1 MVVED
6 DKDLNK
12 TVCSFLN
19 YNGYDAIGCLNV
31 FDAYDALEEN
41 VFDLI
46 VSDMM
51 TNVLKLN
58 KLEKQQI
65 FPKTEEYD
73 LGEQL
78 CDCLLNYENVWEN
91 KDRNVSFSYVYS
103 AEEQDEICKIRK
115 KYEFREEDPIS
126 RIRKLDNSVTQK
138 ATAISLVFGIIGVLI
153 MGSGMSFIMTDLGSS
168 IGMSGSIPW
177 ILGMLTG
184 VIGIILVVLA
194 YPMYNNVLKKE
205 REKVASE
212 ILELT
217 EELMR

>member
-1 MVVED
+1 M
-6 DKDLNK
+6 
-12 TVCSFLN
+12 
-19 YNGYDAIGCLNV
+19 
-31 FDAYDALEEN
+31 
-41 VFDLI
+41 
-46 VSDMM
+46 
-51 TNVLKLN
+51 
-58 KLEKQQI
+58 
-65 FPKTEEYD
+65 
-73 LGEQL
+73 
-78 CDCLLNYENVWEN
+78 EN

-103 AEEQDEICKIRK
+103 AEEQDEIRKIRK
-115 KYEFREEDPIS
+115 KYELREEDPIS

-153 MGSGMSFIMTDLGSS
+153 MGSGMSFIMTDLGSI
-168 IGMSGSIPW
+168 IGMSGNIPW

-184 VIGIILVVLA
+184 VIGLILVALA

>member
-1 MVVED
+1 M
-6 DKDLNK
+6 
-12 TVCSFLN
+12 
-19 YNGYDAIGCLNV
+19 
-31 FDAYDALEEN
+31 
-41 VFDLI
+41 
-46 VSDMM
+46 
-51 TNVLKLN
+51 
-58 KLEKQQI
+58 
-65 FPKTEEYD
+65 
-73 LGEQL
+73 
-78 CDCLLNYENVWEN
+78 EN

-103 AEEQDEICKIRK
+103 AEEQDEIRKIRK

-138 ATAISLVFGIIGVLI
+138 ATAISLVFGVVGVLI
-153 MGSGMSFIMTDLGSS
+153 MGSGMSFIMTDLGSI
-168 IGMSGSIPW
+168 IGMSGNITW

-184 VIGIILVVLA
+184 VMGLILVVLA

>member
-1 MVVED
+1 M
-6 DKDLNK
+6 
-12 TVCSFLN
+12 
-19 YNGYDAIGCLNV
+19 
-31 FDAYDALEEN
+31 
-41 VFDLI
+41 
-46 VSDMM
+46 
-51 TNVLKLN
+51 
-58 KLEKQQI
+58 
-65 FPKTEEYD
+65 
-73 LGEQL
+73 
-78 CDCLLNYENVWEN
+78 EN

-103 AEEQDEICKIRK
+103 AEEQDEIRKIRK

-138 ATAISLVFGIIGVLI
+138 ATAISLIFGIIGVLI
-153 MGSGMSFIMTDLGSS
+153 MGSGMSFIMTDLGSI
-168 IGMSGSIPW
+168 IGMSGNIPW

-184 VIGIILVVLA
+184 VIGIILVALA

>member
-1 MVVED
+1 M
-6 DKDLNK
+6 
-12 TVCSFLN
+12 
-19 YNGYDAIGCLNV
+19 
-31 FDAYDALEEN
+31 
-41 VFDLI
+41 
-46 VSDMM
+46 
-51 TNVLKLN
+51 
-58 KLEKQQI
+58 
-65 FPKTEEYD
+65 
-73 LGEQL
+73 
-78 CDCLLNYENVWEN
+78 EN

-103 AEEQDEICKIRK
+103 AEEQDEIRKIRK

-138 ATAISLVFGIIGVLI
+138 ATAISLVFGVVGVLI
-153 MGSGMSFIMTDLGSS
+153 MGSGMSFIMTDLGSI
-168 IGMSGSIPW
+168 IGMSGNIPW

-184 VIGIILVVLA
+184 VIGIILVALA

>member
-1 MVVED
+1 M
-6 DKDLNK
+6 
-12 TVCSFLN
+12 
-19 YNGYDAIGCLNV
+19 
-31 FDAYDALEEN
+31 
-41 VFDLI
+41 
-46 VSDMM
+46 
-51 TNVLKLN
+51 
-58 KLEKQQI
+58 
-65 FPKTEEYD
+65 
-73 LGEQL
+73 
-78 CDCLLNYENVWEN
+78 EN

-103 AEEQDEICKIRK
+103 AEEQDEIRKIRK

-138 ATAISLVFGIIGVLI
+138 ATVISLVFGVVGVLI
-153 MGSGMSFIMTDLGSS
+153 MGSGMSFIMTDLGSI
-168 IGMSGSIPW
+168 IGMSANITW

-184 VIGIILVVLA
+184 AIGLILVALA

>member
-1 MVVED
+1 M
-6 DKDLNK
+6 
-12 TVCSFLN
+12 
-19 YNGYDAIGCLNV
+19 
-31 FDAYDALEEN
+31 
-41 VFDLI
+41 
-46 VSDMM
+46 
-51 TNVLKLN
+51 
-58 KLEKQQI
+58 
-65 FPKTEEYD
+65 
-73 LGEQL
+73 
-78 CDCLLNYENVWEN
+78 EN

-103 AEEQDEICKIRK
+103 AEEQDEIRKIRK

-153 MGSGMSFIMTDLGSS
+153 MGSGMSFIMTDLGSI
-168 IGMSGSIPW
+168 IGMSGNIPW

-184 VIGIILVVLA
+184 VIGIILVALA

>member
-1 MVVED
+1 M
-6 DKDLNK
+6 
-12 TVCSFLN
+12 
-19 YNGYDAIGCLNV
+19 
-31 FDAYDALEEN
+31 
-41 VFDLI
+41 
-46 VSDMM
+46 
-51 TNVLKLN
+51 
-58 KLEKQQI
+58 
-65 FPKTEEYD
+65 
-73 LGEQL
+73 
-78 CDCLLNYENVWEN
+78 EN

-103 AEEQDEICKIRK
+103 AEEQDEIRKIRK

-153 MGSGMSFIMTDLGSS
+153 MGSGMSFIMTDLGSI
-168 IGMSGSIPW
+168 IGMNGNIPW
-177 ILGMLTG
+177 VLGMLTG
-184 VIGIILVVLA
+184 VIGLILVALA

>member
-1 MVVED
+1 M
-6 DKDLNK
+6 
-12 TVCSFLN
+12 
-19 YNGYDAIGCLNV
+19 
-31 FDAYDALEEN
+31 
-41 VFDLI
+41 
-46 VSDMM
+46 
-51 TNVLKLN
+51 
-58 KLEKQQI
+58 
-65 FPKTEEYD
+65 
-73 LGEQL
+73 
-78 CDCLLNYENVWEN
+78 EN

-103 AEEQDEICKIRK
+103 AEEQDEIRKIRK

-153 MGSGMSFIMTDLGSS
+153 MGSGMSFIMTDLGSI
-168 IGMSGSIPW
+168 IGMSGNITW

-184 VIGIILVVLA
+184 VIGLILVALA

>member
-1 MVVED
+1 M
-6 DKDLNK
+6 
-12 TVCSFLN
+12 
-19 YNGYDAIGCLNV
+19 
-31 FDAYDALEEN
+31 
-41 VFDLI
+41 
-46 VSDMM
+46 
-51 TNVLKLN
+51 
-58 KLEKQQI
+58 
-65 FPKTEEYD
+65 
-73 LGEQL
+73 
-78 CDCLLNYENVWEN
+78 EN

-103 AEEQDEICKIRK
+103 AEEQDEIRKIRK

-138 ATAISLVFGIIGVLI
+138 ATAISLVFGVVGVLI
-153 MGSGMSFIMTDLGSS
+153 MGSGMSFIMTDLGSI
-168 IGMSGSIPW
+168 IGMSGNIPW

-184 VIGIILVVLA
+184 VVGLVLVALA

>member
-1 MVVED
+1 M
-6 DKDLNK
+6 
-12 TVCSFLN
+12 
-19 YNGYDAIGCLNV
+19 
-31 FDAYDALEEN
+31 
-41 VFDLI
+41 
-46 VSDMM
+46 
-51 TNVLKLN
+51 
-58 KLEKQQI
+58 
-65 FPKTEEYD
+65 
-73 LGEQL
+73 
-78 CDCLLNYENVWEN
+78 EN

-103 AEEQDEICKIRK
+103 AEEQDEIRKIRK

-138 ATAISLVFGIIGVLI
+138 ATVISLVFGVVGVLI
-153 MGSGMSFIMTDLGSS
+153 MGSGMSFIMTDLGSI
-168 IGMSGSIPW
+168 IGMSGNIPW

-184 VIGIILVVLA
+184 VIGIILVALA

>member
-1 MVVED
+1 M
-6 DKDLNK
+6 
-12 TVCSFLN
+12 
-19 YNGYDAIGCLNV
+19 
-31 FDAYDALEEN
+31 
-41 VFDLI
+41 
-46 VSDMM
+46 
-51 TNVLKLN
+51 
-58 KLEKQQI
+58 
-65 FPKTEEYD
+65 
-73 LGEQL
+73 
-78 CDCLLNYENVWEN
+78 EN

-103 AEEQDEICKIRK
+103 AEEQDEIRKIRK

-138 ATAISLVFGIIGVLI
+138 ATVISLVFGVVGVLI
-153 MGSGMSFIMTDLGSS
+153 MGSGMSFIMTDLGSI
-168 IGMSGSIPW
+168 IGMSGNITW

-184 VIGIILVVLA
+184 VIGLILVALA

>member
-1 MVVED
+1 M
-6 DKDLNK
+6 
-12 TVCSFLN
+12 
-19 YNGYDAIGCLNV
+19 
-31 FDAYDALEEN
+31 
-41 VFDLI
+41 
-46 VSDMM
+46 
-51 TNVLKLN
+51 
-58 KLEKQQI
+58 
-65 FPKTEEYD
+65 
-73 LGEQL
+73 
-78 CDCLLNYENVWEN
+78 EN

-103 AEEQDEICKIRK
+103 AEEQDEIRKIRK

-138 ATAISLVFGIIGVLI
+138 ATVISLVFGVVGVLI
-153 MGSGMSFIMTDLGSS
+153 MGSGMSFIMTDLGSI
-168 IGMSGSIPW
+168 IGMSGNITW

-184 VIGIILVVLA
+184 VIGIILVALA

>member
-1 MVVED
+1 M
-6 DKDLNK
+6 
-12 TVCSFLN
+12 
-19 YNGYDAIGCLNV
+19 
-31 FDAYDALEEN
+31 
-41 VFDLI
+41 
-46 VSDMM
+46 
-51 TNVLKLN
+51 
-58 KLEKQQI
+58 
-65 FPKTEEYD
+65 
-73 LGEQL
+73 
-78 CDCLLNYENVWEN
+78 EN

-103 AEEQDEICKIRK
+103 AEEQDEIRKIRK

-153 MGSGMSFIMTDLGSS
+153 MGSGMSFIMTDLGSI
-168 IGMSGSIPW
+168 IGMSGNIPW

-184 VIGIILVVLA
+184 VIGLILVALA

>member
-1 MVVED
+1 M
-6 DKDLNK
+6 
-12 TVCSFLN
+12 
-19 YNGYDAIGCLNV
+19 
-31 FDAYDALEEN
+31 
-41 VFDLI
+41 
-46 VSDMM
+46 
-51 TNVLKLN
+51 
-58 KLEKQQI
+58 
-65 FPKTEEYD
+65 
-73 LGEQL
+73 
-78 CDCLLNYENVWEN
+78 EN

-103 AEEQDEICKIRK
+103 AEEQDEIRKIRK

-138 ATAISLVFGIIGVLI
+138 ATVISLVFGVVGVLI
-153 MGSGMSFIMTDLGSS
+153 MGSGMSFIMTDLGSI
-168 IGMSGSIPW
+168 IGMSGNITW

-184 VIGIILVVLA
+184 AIGLILVALA